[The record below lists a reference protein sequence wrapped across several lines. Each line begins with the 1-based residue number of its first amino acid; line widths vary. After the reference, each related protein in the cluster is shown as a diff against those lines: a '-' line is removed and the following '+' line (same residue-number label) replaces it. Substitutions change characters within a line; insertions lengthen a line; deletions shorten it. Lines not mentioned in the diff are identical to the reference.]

1 VPAAL
6 VRWAAARIPS
16 LRVANVGSLLQMN
29 WKAIEFADETALEM
43 VQELADYDSRHYR
56 AGEWRTMS
64 WTGSGRL
71 RFDFGRPWGWR
82 SCVPLFLEELREL
95 PDAFPTLRETG
106 FFIAGFGWL
115 PDYVTMPIAMIG
127 VKLGPRRVQEWVSRL
142 FARSLRWASK
152 PPFVTRLQL
161 EAEGEGEGG
170 EQRRVSLRLSH
181 ADGYDFTAI
190 PVLACLLQ
198 WLEGGARKPGLTTM
212 ANAVEPVR
220 FLADLERLGV
230 EVECKESRDP

>member
-1 VPAAL
+1 
-6 VRWAAARIPS
+6 
-16 LRVANVGSLLQMN
+16 
-29 WKAIEFADETALEM
+29 
-43 VQELADYDSRHYR
+43 
-56 AGEWRTMS
+56 
-64 WTGSGRL
+64 
-71 RFDFGRPWGWR
+71 
-82 SCVPLFLEELREL
+82 VPLFLEELREL

-115 PDYVTMPIAMIG
+115 PDYVTMPIAMLG
-127 VKLGPRRVQEWVSRL
+127 VKLGPRRVQEWVARL

-152 PPFVTRLQL
+152 PPFVTLLQL

-198 WLEGGARKPGLTTM
+198 WLEGSARKPGLTTM

-230 EVECKESRDP
+230 EVECKESRDS